1 MEGDTRVTGKK
12 TRIFRVNDLGRNEVE
27 RMMESWGWGWV
38 KKIHVKSFLE
48 THVTKVKKKNI
59 KNSVNI
65 IAYLGQHGL
74 PL

>member
-38 KKIHVKSFLE
+38 KKNTRKILFGNPCH
-48 THVTKVKKKNI
+48 
-59 KNSVNI
+59 
-65 IAYLGQHGL
+65 
-74 PL
+74 